1 MASLRV
7 LRRVL
12 VVVALVGCGGGVAL
26 VPTDATAEPPI
37 PIPAAAG
44 RPWLGIAMDAHAAGG
59 VSVKHVVRGSPAD
72 KATVRAG
79 DRVTKIDTTR
89 VTTPAEV
96 SRLVSQRAVGDVLAL
111 VLTRDGNEQTV
122 RVTLATFPTSDE
134 MLRMDHLG
142 NFAPMWKGVTSASG
156 NVPSSIGAL
165 RGRVVLLDF
174 WATWCAPCRFVAPK
188 LSALKARY
196 GAQGLTVIGLS
207 SEPAED
213 VALFAQRMGM
223 AMTYG
228 VGVDTKGETS
238 SAHTVASLPTL
249 FVIDKRGVVRDI
261 VVGYDPS
268 HDARIEGMVKTL
280 LAEPAPTD

>member
-1 MASLRV
+1 MTPLRL
-7 LRRVL
+7 LRRML
-12 VVVALVGCGGGVAL
+12 VVAVLVGCGGGLAL
-26 VPTDATAEPPI
+26 VPADATAEPPA
-37 PIPAAAG
+37 PPPARGG
-44 RPWLGIAMDAHAAGG
+44 RPWLGIAMDAHAQGG

-72 KATVRAG
+72 KAAVRAG
-79 DRVTKIDTTR
+79 DRVMKIDGAR
-89 VTTPAEV
+89 VATPQEI
-96 SRLVSQRAVGDVLAL
+96 SRIVSQRTVGDVLAI
-111 VLTRDGNEQTV
+111 VFARDGKEQTAK
-122 RVTLATFPTSDE
+122 VTLATFPTSDE

-156 NVPSSIGAL
+156 KVPASIGAL

-174 WATWCAPCRFVAPK
+174 WATWCAPCRLVAPK
-188 LSALKARY
+188 LSALQARY
-196 GAQGLTVIGLS
+196 GAQGLSVIGLS
-207 SEPAED
+207 SEPAEE

-228 VGVDTKGETS
+228 IGVDTKGETS

-249 FVIDKRGVVRDI
+249 FIIDKRGVVRDI

-268 HDARIEGMVKTL
+268 HDAQIETAVKTL